1 MVLVSQENLI
11 PEIIKHTN
19 VQIININ
26 KQQSKKKAV
35 PNKLIVEI
43 VKDFIKTSGKIDNEA
58 IKIDENMGKA
68 VGDIVLLENATAKVP
83 PAIVKEN

>member
-1 MVLVSQENLI
+1 MQIVSDSV
-11 PEIIKHTN
+11 T
-19 VQIININ
+19 
-26 KQQSKKKAV
+26 
-35 PNKLIVEI
+35 
-43 VKDFIKTSGKIDNEA
+43 